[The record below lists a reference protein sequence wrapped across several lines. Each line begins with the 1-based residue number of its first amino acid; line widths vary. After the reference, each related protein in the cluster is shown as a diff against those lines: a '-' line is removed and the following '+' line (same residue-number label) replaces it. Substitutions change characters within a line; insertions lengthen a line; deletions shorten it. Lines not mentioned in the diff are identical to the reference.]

1 MSKVTS
7 QTNHFS
13 QFNRSLRLYA
23 RKLGYSLNQRG
34 LYRNVVRARDGTK
47 VLEGKGLGLDIHQ
60 LLC

>member
-7 QTNHFS
+7 QTNQFS

-34 LYRNVVRARDGTK
+34 LYHNVVRARDGTK

>member
-1 MSKVTS
+1 MSP
-7 QTNHFS
+7 TNYLS

-60 LLC
+60 LLY